1 MNMTPEQFL
10 DALAD
15 AIEKAFA
22 QVLPPLVRH
31 IEELEHTNAEL
42 ALRQE
47 RTSDR
52 PVSDR
57 PVIH

>member
-52 PVSDR
+52 PV
-57 PVIH
+57 IH